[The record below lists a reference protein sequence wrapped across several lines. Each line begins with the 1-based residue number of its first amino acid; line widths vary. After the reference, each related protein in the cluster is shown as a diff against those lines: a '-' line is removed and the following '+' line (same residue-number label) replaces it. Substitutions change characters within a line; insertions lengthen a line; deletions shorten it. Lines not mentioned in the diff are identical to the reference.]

1 MSRLNYIPKRKVKVE
16 KKPAWQVK
24 KERMYDLLD
33 LIQKEKKLKCFDAQT
48 ILQWGDGIFER
59 ILRETLAY
67 YPDEIRFNSEERT
80 LYHISLSPQQEIK
93 NV

>member
-1 MSRLNYIPKRKVKVE
+1 MPRWNYVARRKPKVE

-33 LIQKEKKLKCFDAQT
+33 LIQNKKELKCFDAQK

-59 ILRETLAY
+59 ILREVLAY
-67 YPDEIRFNSEERT
+67 YSNEVRFNQEERT
-80 LYHISLSPQQEIK
+80 LYHISLSPKQEIK
-93 NV
+93 N